1 MRTVQLREAKA
12 TLSALVE
19 GAARGDTAVI
29 TRRGQPRAVI
39 VGLDER
45 NRLRQVPSF
54 GRLEARG
61 KRPVAAR
68 HGLVAWYRTVGPA
81 SYLVDSN
88 RSLRR

>member
-29 TRRGQPRAVI
+29 TRRGQPRAVL
-39 VGLDER
+39 VGLDEW

-54 GRLEARG
+54 GRLLAASGLEESDLSPRDTGPLRG
-61 KRPVAAR
+61 TER
-68 HGLVAWYRTVGPA
+68 
-81 SYLVDSN
+81 
-88 RSLRR
+88 